1 MNNKPYNKNKMKT
14 RKAQKFD
21 IERVKEFCKLVNEGK
36 TPAEALRLMNSCNG
50 YTKPLRAAGIFWQ
63 EKDST
68 FRAVE
73 RIHAERYT
81 LFLNERLKYNR
92 TINAKPNRK
101 QRKTFQKV
109 DVISKRNSYKEYT
122 KQANLFAQPKPKQPI
137 AQKVK
142 PNEPKLNFIQRVVKS
157 LFNL

>member
-1 MNNKPYNKNKMKT
+1 MTT
-14 RKAQKFD
+14 RKSKEFN

-36 TPAEALRLMNSCNG
+36 TPSEALRLMNSCNG

-63 EKDST
+63 EKDTT
-68 FRAVE
+68 FKAVE
-73 RIHAERYT
+73 RIHSERYT

-109 DVISKRNSYKEYT
+109 DIVSKRNSYKEYT
-122 KQANLFAQPKPKQPI
+122 KQATLFSQPKPKTTNAPTMKAKERQ
-137 AQKVK
+137 
-142 PNEPKLNFIQRVVKS
+142 LTFIQRVVKS

>member
-1 MNNKPYNKNKMKT
+1 MKNQKPFN
-14 RKAQKFD
+14 

-36 TPAEALRLMNSCNG
+36 TPSEALRLMNSCNG

-68 FRAVE
+68 FKAVE

-109 DVISKRNSYKEYT
+109 DIVSKRNSYKEYT
-122 KQANLFAQPKPKQPI
+122 KQASLFNQTKPTTNASTMKAKERQ
-137 AQKVK
+137 
-142 PNEPKLNFIQRVVKS
+142 LNFIQRVVKS

>member
-1 MNNKPYNKNKMKT
+1 MKT

-73 RIHAERYT
+73 RIHTERYN
-81 LFLNERLKYNR
+81 LFLNERLNYNR

-109 DVISKRNSYKEYT
+109 DIISKRNSYKEYT
-122 KQANLFAQPKPKQPI
+122 KQATLFNQPKTTNAPTMKAKERQ
-137 AQKVK
+137 
-142 PNEPKLNFIQRVVKS
+142 LNFIQRVVKS
-157 LFNL
+157 LFKL

>member
-1 MNNKPYNKNKMKT
+1 MTT
-14 RKAQKFD
+14 RKSKEFN

-36 TPAEALRLMNSCNG
+36 TPSEALRLMNSCNG

-63 EKDST
+63 EKDTT
-68 FRAVE
+68 FKAVE
-73 RIHAERYT
+73 RIHSERYT

-109 DVISKRNSYKEYT
+109 DIVSKRNSYKEYT
-122 KQANLFAQPKPKQPI
+122 KQATLFSQPKPKTTNAPTM
-137 AQKVK
+137 K
-142 PNEPKLNFIQRVVKS
+142 PNERQLTFIQRVVKS

>member
-1 MNNKPYNKNKMKT
+1 MKT
-14 RKAQKFD
+14 RKAQQFN
-21 IERVKEFCKLVNEGK
+21 IERVKEFCRLVNEGK
-36 TPAEALRLMNSCNG
+36 TPSEALRLMNSCNG

-68 FRAVE
+68 FKAVE
-73 RIHAERYT
+73 RIHADRYT

-109 DVISKRNSYKEYT
+109 DIVSKRNSYKEYV
-122 KQANLFAQPKPKQPI
+122 KQVSLFNQPKPKPTAPTMKAKEQ
-137 AQKVK
+137 Q
-142 PNEPKLNFIQRVVKS
+142 LTFIQRVVKS
-157 LFNL
+157 LFKL